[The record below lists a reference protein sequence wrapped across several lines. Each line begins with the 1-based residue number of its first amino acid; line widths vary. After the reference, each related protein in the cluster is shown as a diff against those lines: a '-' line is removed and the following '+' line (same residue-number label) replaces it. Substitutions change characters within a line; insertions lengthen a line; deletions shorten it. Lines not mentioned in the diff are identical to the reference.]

1 MLQIVLFWLENESTR
16 RTGNRKR
23 KEKLFE
29 FPSFSWKRRGENMCE
44 KIIQVGKIHL
54 VFKLRKERKKEREK
68 VRFLF
73 L

>member
-1 MLQIVLFWLENESTR
+1 MLQIVLFWPENESTR

-44 KIIQVGKIHL
+44 KIIQVGRIHL
-54 VFKLRKERKKEREK
+54 VFKILQRERKK

>member
-1 MLQIVLFWLENESTR
+1 MLQIVLFWPESTR
-16 RTGNRKR
+16 TTRNRKR

-29 FPSFSWKRRGENMCE
+29 FSSFSWKRRGENMCE
-44 KIIQVGKIHL
+44 KIIQVGRIYL
-54 VFKLRKERKKEREK
+54 VFKVLQREE